1 MAVMAMVVPVPEGKL
16 QALEDHIQEARAR
29 DDFESTLRGFGIEHE
44 SWHVQET
51 PGGTLLIL
59 VFQCDDPPAMMQA
72 FGASDAPL
80 PTLQRAVLKE
90 TLGMDLTQ
98 PPPGPPPRIIFDW
111 P

>member
-1 MAVMAMVVPVPEGKL
+1 MAVMAMAVPVPDGKVP
-16 QALEDHIQEARAR
+16 ALEAHILEARGR
-29 DDFESTLRGFGIEHE
+29 DDFDSTLRGFGIEHE

-80 PTLQRAVLKE
+80 PTLQRAFLKE
-90 TLGMDLTQ
+90 ALGMDLTE
-98 PPPGPPPRIIFDW
+98 PPPGPPPRIIFNW